1 MAQHDYVI
9 ANQSGASFRADLN
22 NGLAAIV
29 SNNSGAS
36 APSTTF
42 AFQWWADTTNNLLK
56 MRNAANDGWI
66 TIRQLDGEYDTIGL
80 ENGTAAAPSLF
91 FAGSGTDTGLFSG
104 GADQVNVS
112 TGGTERAEFGT
123 AEVVFNDGGANYDF
137 RVEGDTNTNLVV
149 VDASADSIGIGTNAP
164 GTLIEI
170 DNAAPYVTFKNN
182 TEEDTAGGRESRL
195 IFEGEQSGGE
205 ISTLAQIEVSH
216 DGTADDEKGKL
227 IISTN
232 DGSDGATPTTAVT
245 IDSSQNVT
253 LAGGLTVGSGNV
265 SLPAD
270 LTVAGDLTVTGSA
283 TVGELNGGQLAGTR
297 NFVINGEFQVDQ
309 RNNGSAVTPA
319 VSSTYTVDRF
329 RVLQGVVSTLTVEQ
343 QTAVVPA
350 GFTHAVEITLAA
362 SRTPAAA
369 EQFFFGTTFE
379 ANNLGRLGFGA
390 AGAVATILSFWV
402 RASVTGTYS
411 VSWTNNANDRSYIGT
426 YTINTADTW
435 EHKTVTF
442 TGDTTGTWVNSGAG
456 RHSFLQWDLGAGS
469 DFDGTADTWQA
480 GNLRKTAASVDFV
493 DGTNGDTFYL
503 TGVQLEVGTVATPFE
518 HRSYGQELSLCE
530 RYYQILLAGVT
541 LGTTAA
547 TGNYT
552 FATPFRAVPR
562 IALAGNVSYANS
574 SLANA
579 TNLSCTAAGNYGL
592 RTQWTSTNSGYA
604 GVLYT
609 DIIITAE
616 M

>member
-42 AFQWWADTTNNLLK
+42 AFQWWADTTNNVLK

-66 TIRQLDGEYDTIGL
+66 TIRELDGDYETVGL
-80 ENGTAAAPSLF
+80 NNGTAAAPSLY
-91 FAGSGTDTGLFSG
+91 FAEDADDNTGLFSG
-104 GADQVNVS
+104 GADQLNIT
-112 TGGTERAEFGT
+112 TGGTERAEFG
-123 AEVVFNDGGANYDF
+123 ASEVVFNDGGANYDF

-182 TEEDTAGGRESRL
+182 TEEDTDGGRESRL

-216 DGTADDEKGKL
+216 DGTGDDEAGKL

-253 LAGGLTVGSGNV
+253 LAAGLTVGSGNV

-270 LTVAGDLTVTGSA
+270 LTVAGSA

-297 NFVINGEFQVDQ
+297 NFVINGGFQIDQ
-309 RNNGSAVTPA
+309 RNGGTAVTPA
-319 VSSTYTVDRF
+319 ATGGTYTVDRF
-329 RVLQGVVSTLTVEQ
+329 RVFQDVASTLTVQQ

-350 GFTHAVEITLAA
+350 GFTHAVEIELAA
-362 SRTPAAA
+362 VRTPTAAQ
-369 EQFFFGTTFE
+369 QFFFGTTFE
-379 ANNLGRLGFGA
+379 ANNFGRLGFGA

-411 VSWTNNANDRSYIGT
+411 VSWTNDANDRSYIGT
-426 YTINTADTW
+426 YAINTADTW

-442 TGDTTGTWVNSGAG
+442 TGDTTGTWVNSGTG

-493 DGTNGDTFYL
+493 SGTVADTFYL
-503 TGVQLEVGTVATPFE
+503 AGVQLETGTVATPFE
-518 HRSYGQELSLCE
+518 HRSYGQELSLCQ
-530 RYYQILLAGVT
+530 RYYTQLLTFLSSADNFTALWPTTMRVAPAVTSSGTINLSGVT
-541 LGTTAA
+541 PTTTA
-547 TGNYT
+547 GW
-552 FATPFRAVPR
+552 FRDSG
-562 IALAGNVSYANS
+562 AGGVYDIYV
-574 SLANA
+574 NA
-579 TNLSCTAAGNYGL
+579 EL
-592 RTQWTSTNSGYA
+592 
-604 GVLYT
+604 
-609 DIIITAE
+609 
-616 M
+616 

>member
-42 AFQWWADTTNNLLK
+42 AFQWWADTTNNVLK

-66 TIRQLDGEYDTIGL
+66 TIRELDGDYETVGL
-80 ENGTAAAPSLF
+80 NNGTAAAPSLY
-91 FAGSGTDTGLFSG
+91 FAEDADDNTGLFSG
-104 GADQVNVS
+104 GADQLNIT
-112 TGGTERAEFGT
+112 TGGTERAEFG
-123 AEVVFNDGGANYDF
+123 ASEVVFNDGGANYDF

-182 TEEDTAGGRESRL
+182 TEEDTDGGRESRL

-216 DGTADDEKGKL
+216 DGTGDDKAGKL
-227 IISTN
+227 TISTN

-253 LAGGLTVGSGNV
+253 LAAGLTVGSGNV

-270 LTVAGDLTVTGSA
+270 LTVAGSA

-297 NFVINGEFQVDQ
+297 NFVINGGFQIDQ
-309 RNNGSAVTPA
+309 RNGGTAVTPA
-319 VSSTYTVDRF
+319 ATGGTYTVDRF
-329 RVLQGVVSTLTVEQ
+329 RVFQDVASTLTVQQ

-350 GFTHAVEITLAA
+350 GFTHAVEIELAA
-362 SRTPAAA
+362 VRTPTAAQ
-369 EQFFFGTTFE
+369 QFFFGTTFE
-379 ANNLGRLGFGA
+379 ANNFGRLGFGA

-411 VSWTNNANDRSYIGT
+411 VSWTNDANDRSYIGT
-426 YTINTADTW
+426 YAINTAEVIAPTGLLLTAF
-435 EHKTVTF
+435 HVSSSTSPTSSTVSPTKSKKSS
-442 TGDTTGTWVNSGAG
+442 NI
-456 RHSFLQWDLGAGS
+456 LIQI
-469 DFDGTADTWQA
+469 
-480 GNLRKTAASVDFV
+480 
-493 DGTNGDTFYL
+493 YL
-503 TGVQLEVGTVATPFE
+503 
-518 HRSYGQELSLCE
+518 
-530 RYYQILLAGVT
+530 YYIYCFIL
-541 LGTTAA
+541 
-547 TGNYT
+547 
-552 FATPFRAVPR
+552 
-562 IALAGNVSYANS
+562 
-574 SLANA
+574 
-579 TNLSCTAAGNYGL
+579 
-592 RTQWTSTNSGYA
+592 
-604 GVLYT
+604 
-609 DIIITAE
+609 
-616 M
+616 

>member
-42 AFQWWADTTNNLLK
+42 AFQWWADTTDNVLK

-66 TIRQLDGEYDTIGL
+66 TIRELDGDYETIGL
-80 ENGTAAAPSLF
+80 NNGTAAAPSLY
-91 FAGSGTDTGLFSG
+91 FAEDADDNTGLFSG
-104 GADQVNVS
+104 GADQLNIT
-112 TGGTERAEFGT
+112 TGGTERAEFG
-123 AEVVFNDGGANYDF
+123 ASEVVFNDGGADYDF

-170 DNAAPYVTFKNN
+170 DNAAPYVTVKNN
-182 TEEDTAGGRESRL
+182 TEEDTDGGRESRL

-216 DGTADDEKGKL
+216 DGAADDEKGKL
-227 IISTN
+227 VISTN

-270 LTVAGDLTVTGSA
+270 LTVAGDVTVTGSA
-283 TVGELNGGQLAGTR
+283 SVGELNGGQLAGTR
-297 NFVINGEFQVDQ
+297 NFVMNGGFQVDQ
-309 RNNGSAVTPA
+309 RNSGAAVTPA
-319 VSSTYTVDRF
+319 STGSTYTVDRF
-329 RVLQGVVSTLTVEQ
+329 RILQSVASTLTVEQ

-350 GFTHAVEITLAA
+350 GFTHAVEITLANNH
-362 SRTPAAA
+362 TPTAA
-369 EQFFFGTTFE
+369 EQFFFGTSFE
-379 ANNLGRLGFGA
+379 ANNIGRLGFGA

-411 VSWTNNANDRSYIGT
+411 VSWTNDANDRSYIGT
-426 YTINTADTW
+426 YTINAADTW

-442 TGDTTGTWVNSGAG
+442 TGDTTGTWVNSGTG

-518 HRSYGQELSLCE
+518 HRSYSDELSMCQ
-530 RYYQILLAGVT
+530 RYYEHLEGFLRGTYPPSGATAYAIWKFLVRKRVNPNVT
-541 LGTTAA
+541 NPNGIGTT
-547 TGNYT
+547 TSNYLDSVMV
-552 FATPFRAVPR
+552 F
-562 IALAGNVSYANS
+562 
-574 SLANA
+574 
-579 TNLSCTAAGNYGL
+579 
-592 RTQWTSTNSGYA
+592 STSGYPTFGA
-604 GVLYT
+604 
-609 DIIITAE
+609 DATASAE
-616 M
+616 F